1 MKTKP
6 CPFYFWSLEPC
17 SHSVRRKK
25 TAGYTWGHREG
36 LRPAGAESCWAGAQ
50 GPRKSKKHG
59 VGRVATEGLGV
70 WDTQRKRQSKCPGGA
85 VHGGLSLS
93 SQHPGD

>member
-17 SHSVRRKK
+17 SHSVRRK
-25 TAGYTWGHREG
+25 TAGCTWGHREG

-50 GPRKSKKHG
+50 GPRKSKKSMVWGGWLQRDWEFGTHRG
-59 VGRVATEGLGV
+59 NDRVNDQEGQYMV
-70 WDTQRKRQSKCPGGA
+70 A
-85 VHGGLSLS
+85 
-93 SQHPGD
+93 